1 MGAATGIAYTRTVMK
16 DQTSPRLDHTLS
28 AYIASEK
35 DRFGDAER
43 QTILLA
49 LLQLIAEGAP
59 ITAPDI
65 ARAADVPADTVE
77 AAIADL
83 PASWFETDDDGRLIG
98 FGGLTQNPTRHRLRL
113 GSQTLYA
120 WCAFDCLFLPGLLGR
135 TVDVESA
142 CPTTE
147 APIRL
152 TISPQGTEDRT
163 PRSAVMSFVN
173 PDQAARRQSL
183 RQVFCAHINFFA
195 DTVAAGHWLAAAE
208 SGQVLDLE
216 TADALA
222 RQRNDAVFGAVL
234 PA

>member
-1 MGAATGIAYTRTVMK
+1 MK
-16 DQTSPRLDHTLS
+16 DQASTRLDHTLS
-28 AYIASEK
+28 AYLAGEK
-35 DRFGDAER
+35 DRFGDADR

-49 LLQLIAEGAP
+49 LLHLIADGVP
-59 ITAPDI
+59 VTAPDV
-65 ARAADVPADTVE
+65 ARAADVPTIAVE
-77 AAIADL
+77 AAISDL
-83 PASWFETDDDGRLIG
+83 PASWFETDDDGRLVG
-98 FGGLTQNPTRHRLRL
+98 FGGLSQNPTRHILRL
-113 GSQTLYA
+113 GSQTVYA

-152 TISPQGTEDRT
+152 TISQHGIEDWT
-163 PRSAVMSFVN
+163 PRSAVMSFVT
-173 PDQAARRQSL
+173 PDQAARRHSL
-183 RQVFCAHINFFA
+183 RQVFCAHINFFT

-222 RQRNDAVFGAVL
+222 RRRNEAVFGAVL

>member
-1 MGAATGIAYTRTVMK
+1 MK
-16 DQTSPRLDHTLS
+16 NPTAPRLDHTLS
-28 AYIASEK
+28 AYIAGEK

-49 LLQLIAEGAP
+49 LLHLIAEGAP
-59 ITAPDI
+59 ITAPDV
-65 ARAADVPADTVE
+65 AGAADVPAIAVA

-83 PASWFETDDDGRLIG
+83 PAAWFETDDDGCLVG
-98 FGGLTQNPTRHRLRL
+98 FGGLSQIPTRHRLHL
-113 GSQTLYA
+113 GARTLYA

-147 APIRL
+147 APVRL
-152 TISPQGTEDRT
+152 TISPHGTEDWT
-163 PRSAVMSFVN
+163 PRSTVMSFVT

-183 RQVFCAHINFFA
+183 RQVFCAHVNFFA
-195 DTVAAGHWLAAAE
+195 DTAAAGPWLATAE
-208 SGQVLDLE
+208 TGQVLDLE
-216 TADALA
+216 IADALA
-222 RQRNDAVFGAVL
+222 RQRNEAVFGAVL